1 MEEEIQETQTIEE
14 KKEDSG
20 LLPKFKLFDKYDLSG
35 IEIQDIGLKNAINIE
50 PRLIVRSEGRH
61 AEKLG
66 QVKVNIIE
74 RLINRMYV
82 AAHRGK
88 KHKIEVGHITGQ
100 YSKTT
105 KTVLEALNIIEKRKK
120 ENPVKV
126 FVQAIENCA
135 PRDEVTAVEYGGARY
150 PQAVDVSPIRRVNI
164 ALRNIAHGA
173 SDKAFGK
180 KKSLAQGLA
189 EEIVLAADANGESS
203 AFRRKN
209 EMEKQ
214 ADSAR

>member
-1 MEEEIQETQTIEE
+1 MEVENKKIQGNGET
-14 KKEDSG
+14 KS
-20 LLPKFKLFDKYDLSG
+20 LLPNFKVFDKYDIS
-35 IEIQDIGLKNAINIE
+35 EVKVEDIGLKNAINLE
-50 PRLIVRSEGRH
+50 PKLIVRSEGRH

-88 KHKIEVGHITGQ
+88 KHKIEVGHITGK
-100 YSKTT
+100 YNKIT
-105 KTVLEALNIIEKRKK
+105 KTVLEAFRIIENRKK

-126 FVQAIENCA
+126 FVQSIENCA
-135 PRDEVTAVEYGGARY
+135 PREEVTAIEYGGARY

-189 EEIVLAADANGESS
+189 EEIILAADANGESS